1 MQMTMTN
8 NPKKTCSTNDL
19 EYLDLGQAAIICC
32 VSDERFNKWIEKGI
46 VPVIDRNGK
55 KLIHSHDLIQHL
67 IRHNIPIPDRLL
79 QANNKKILFVLT
91 DKDMPQSVATEI
103 IWALFRLRKR
113 TSYIFD
119 FVRYDKNVELK
130 IITLRPDI
138 IVLLL
143 QRGGDQEPA
152 NTIRKMASEV
162 TPVYTFSTDSR
173 IDLEMLLSE

>member
-1 MQMTMTN
+1 MTN

>member
-1 MQMTMTN
+1 MTN
-8 NPKKTCSTNDL
+8 EPAPSCAPNDL
-19 EYLDLGQAAIICC
+19 EYLDLEQAAVICC
-32 VSDERFNKWIEKGI
+32 VSDERLNKWIEKGT

-79 QANNKKILFVLT
+79 QGSNKKILFVLT
-91 DKDMPQSVATEI
+91 EKDIPQPVATEL

-113 TSYIFD
+113 SAYIFD
-119 FVRYDKNVELK
+119 FVRYDRNVELK

-143 QRGGDQEPA
+143 QGVFNQEPET
-152 NTIRKMASEV
+152 TIRKMTNGV
-162 TPVYTFSTDSR
+162 TPVYTFSTDR
-173 IDLEMLLSE
+173 KIDLEMLFHE

>member
-1 MQMTMTN
+1 MTN
-8 NPKKTCSTNDL
+8 GPKKSCSPDEL
-19 EYLDLGQAAIICC
+19 EYLDLEQAAVICS
-32 VSDERFNKWIEKGI
+32 VSDERFSKWIEKGI

-79 QANNKKILFVLT
+79 QGNNKKILFVLT
-91 DKDMPQSVATEI
+91 DKDIPQSVATQI

-130 IITLRPDI
+130 IITLRPDS

-143 QRGGDQEPA
+143 HEAFDQEPEK
-152 NTIRKMASEV
+152 TIRKMANGI
-162 TPVYTFSTDSR
+162 TPVYTFSTDQH
-173 IDLEMLLSE
+173 IDLEMLFP

>member
-1 MQMTMTN
+1 MTSGFKPN
-8 NPKKTCSTNDL
+8 LNSTDL
-19 EYLDLGQAAIICC
+19 EYLDLEQAAIICC
-32 VSDERFNKWIEKGI
+32 VSDERFEKWIEKGV

-79 QANNKKILFVLT
+79 QGNNKKILFVLT
-91 DKDMPQSVATEI
+91 DKDIPQSVATEI

-130 IITLRPDI
+130 IITLCPDI

-143 QRGGDQEPA
+143 QGSGQQEPE
-152 NTIRKMASEV
+152 NTIRKMTNGI
-162 TPVYTFSTDSR
+162 TPVYTFSTDCK